1 MTGNS
6 DVMRLGKG
14 CRPLAQNASFLAFHT
29 ANLDSWLLAQ
39 NVVSVLRRTGS
50 ADSAEHSRSSCAERP
65 GCSKARSGRPSL
77 ARFRPCV
84 ALLEGGFS
92 SVGHLDPLRVWR
104 GLGLVV
110 VVPVP
115 PLVRRGLGVTL
126 WRVLPGLLTTERR
139 HIEVAP
145 GGSHRL
151 VAAAV
156 DEVCAEHPLAVADEC
171 IVAVPLVDAEVHI
184 EAVGDGVP
192 GHLPAH
198 PRLQARDVRLLR
210 A

>member
-1 MTGNS
+1 MI
-6 DVMRLGKG
+6 DR
-14 CRPLAQNASFLAFHT
+14 
-29 ANLDSWLLAQ
+29 LLAR
-39 NVVSVLRRTGS
+39 SRLLRTNPHRGTRFI
-50 ADSAEHSRSSCAERP
+50 SRHYLWTLDLP
-65 GCSKARSGRPSL
+65 LYL
-77 ARFRPCV
+77 ALLTPVHGFRLCV
-84 ALLEGGFS
+84 ALSEGGFS
-92 SVGHLDPLRVWR
+92 SVGHLDPLRIRR
-104 GLGLVV
+104 GLGVVV

-115 PLVRRGLGVTL
+115 PLVCRGLGVTL
-126 WRVLPGLLTTERR
+126 WRVLPGLLTAERR

-198 PRLQARDVRLLR
+198 PRLQARAVRLLR